1 MNTASMFIY
10 VGLITLAAAA
20 LVVLI
25 LKTSRKLRTLKQIT
39 ILSIGLVSAGIL
51 LGDLQ
56 WLSFGL
62 MVTGI
67 LLVFFQIIKINK
79 LKSR

>member
-1 MNTASMFIY
+1 MFIY
-10 VGLITLAAAA
+10 IGLIILAAAA

-25 LKTSRKLRTLKQIT
+25 LKTSRKYRTLKQ
-39 ILSIGLVSAGIL
+39 LSVLAVGLVFAGIL

-62 MVTGI
+62 MGTGI
-67 LLVFFQIIKINK
+67 LLVLFQIVKINK